1 LYSATELI
9 NGSGEGARLVVEK
22 GSPSILGTFFELA
35 NEKTII
41 GRATASFQPDI
52 GFESLLI
59 SRQHCC
65 IERQGNTYVIT
76 ELGSKHGT
84 LLNGSLLAPF
94 RHFVLADSDAIDLAD
109 GVIRLRFLVFSDLD
123 STMDFGDSPLAA
135 GKDGDATSSF
145 VVDVSKRVLYI
156 HAREIPLAAKEW
168 RLLELLHRH
177 RNELVPYEKICAEV
191 WSERSLTES
200 AMPDVG
206 MDEMNVLLHRLRRKL
221 GAYGKCLVTR
231 RGQGCILEE

>member
-1 LYSATELI
+1 LDSATELSC
-9 NGSGEGARLVVEK
+9 GPGEGARLVVEK
-22 GSPSILGTFFELA
+22 GSPSIQGTFFELN

-41 GRATASFQPDI
+41 GRTTAAFQPDI

-84 LLNGSLLAPF
+84 LLNGNLLAPF
-94 RHFVLADSDAIDLAD
+94 HRFALTDSDAIDLAD

-123 STMDFGDSPLAA
+123 STMDFGDSPL
-135 GKDGDATSSF
+135 SSF
-145 VVDVSKRVLYI
+145 VVDVSKRVLRI
-156 HAREIPLAAKEW
+156 HEKEIPLAAKEW